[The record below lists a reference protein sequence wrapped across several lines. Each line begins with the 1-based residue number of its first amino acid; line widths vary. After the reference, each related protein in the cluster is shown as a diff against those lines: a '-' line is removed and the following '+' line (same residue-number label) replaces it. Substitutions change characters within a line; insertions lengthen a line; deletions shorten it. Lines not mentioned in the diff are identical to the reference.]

1 MLVIIIIFAIIIIR
15 LNNKINRYNENNL
28 INTVL
33 SRLNY
38 NSNHYNIYKLDNKIY
53 IKCHTYN
60 INKLSNISSNI
71 IKYNKYYYI
80 EELNTITGDKNQI
93 KFLNIDPDKVI
104 NINTSEIII
113 DLNTKNYKIT
123 TYNFNIINLFTD
135 INEYY
140 SKIIKYLDDN
150 SYYIEINKNFVTITN
165 DFNKINIY
173 YIVNDNIISQN
184 INIKSHIDNSTFIIN
199 NISGSLI

>member
-150 SYYIEINKNFVTITN
+150 SYYIEINKNFITITN